1 LVIEALR
8 TMASGAVR
16 DRLAAIGAV
25 AAAFVLL
32 ATAWVLGVAAL
43 VLLLAGPM
51 GMVGALATVTAGL
64 VVLALAIVGLTR
76 RHNRRTADQRASTR
90 ALWTATAVN
99 AAGMLLRRAP
109 SGRSEVPDDGLADRG
124 TGTDGGATGG
134 GGHRSALL
142 IGGGI
147 ALILLG
153 LFLPSG
159 PEEETEPEAGQ
170 GPEDVA

>member
-1 LVIEALR
+1 MEALR
-8 TMASGAVR
+8 TMAAGAVQ
-16 DRLAAIGAV
+16 DRVAALGAV
-25 AAAFVLL
+25 AVALVLL

-64 VVLALAIVGLTR
+64 VILALAVVGLTR

-99 AAGMLLRRAP
+99 AAGMLLRRGA
-109 SGRSEVPDDGLADRG
+109 SGRSEAPYHASV
-124 TGTDGGATGG
+124 DGGADAGG
-134 GGHRSALL
+134 GGTPQGSHRSALL

-159 PEEETEPEAGQ
+159 TEEETEPEGGP